1 MQRYFNKLRRGE
13 SLEER
18 ARLGRP
24 RKLTST
30 LRRQLGQIKAKHP
43 KEKTRWYARQLSR
56 VRGEPVGEETTR
68 KALRQ
73 LDYRYRL
80 IPRRILTSAQKA
92 ARVAF
97 AEAHLEDAWD
107 RRWSFDQAYF
117 NLYRNNNRYWVR
129 VKTGDAASQL
139 GKAKLT
145 EAQEK
150 VSAGIAVAIPRG
162 RKSALAFLPK
172 NWAAADLVDVFDRVL
187 YPSLG
192 WSNRRG
198 YEHELMI
205 DHDGRHKT
213 AVWRQYVAQRRL
225 RPLADWA
232 PNSPDLNPIETI
244 FAWMKRFVE
253 DREPRNEQQ
262 LREAI
267 QAAWDRIPME
277 MTVHCMDS
285 MPARLQLVLRRH
297 GARTGY

>member
-1 MQRYFNKLRRGE
+1 MQHLFKKLRAKE

-18 ARLGRP
+18 ERSGRP

-30 LRRQLGQIKAKHP
+30 FRRQLAQIKRRHLR
-43 KEKTRWYARQLSR
+43 ETTTFYARELSR
-56 VRGEPVGEETTR
+56 VRGEPVGVETTR

-73 LDYRYRL
+73 LDYRWRL
-80 IPRRILTSAQKA
+80 IPRRTLTSAQKV

-97 AEAHLEDAWD
+97 AQAHLEDVWK
-107 RRWSFDQAYF
+107 RRWSFDESYF

-129 VKTGDAASQL
+129 TKTDDAASQL
-139 GKAKLT
+139 SKAKLT

-150 VSAGIAVAIPRG
+150 VSVGIAVAISRG

-172 NWAAADLVDVFDRVL
+172 NWTGADLVDIFDRVI

-198 YEHELMI
+198 YENELMI

-213 AVWRQYVAQRRL
+213 AVWAQFVAQKEL
-225 RPLADWA
+225 RPLADWSA
-232 PNSPDLNPIETI
+232 NSPDLNPIENI

-253 DREPRNEQQ
+253 DMEPRNEQQ

-267 QAAWDRIPME
+267 QAAWLGVPIE
-277 MTVHCMDS
+277 MTENCMDS
-285 MPARLQLVLRRH
+285 MPERLELVLQRH
-297 GARTGY
+297 GGRTGY